1 MDFKYQDDYDTLQES
16 CPPFHYKS
24 EDIDEVFRWVFDNIL
39 NPENFKSAFH
49 KKPQR
54 YLVKNDIEKC
64 DALAL
69 SMFDNSS
76 GAKERYHILLEKTP
90 NLGKTLGTHLAKGS
104 LSADDGVNGE
114 REDYGHFNHH
124 PSVAGNYYETFVVI
138 ERL

>member
-1 MDFKYQDDYDTLQES
+1 MDFKYQGDYDTLKES

-39 NPENFKSAFH
+39 NPENFKSAYH
-49 KKPQR
+49 KKPKR
-54 YLVKNDIEKC
+54 FLDKNDAEKC
-64 DALAL
+64 GAMAL

-76 GAKERYHILLEKTP
+76 GAKEKYRILLEKTP
-90 NLGKTLGTHLAKGS
+90 TLGKTLGTHLAKGS
-104 LSADDGVNGE
+104 LSIANGVNGE

-124 PSVAGNYYETFVVI
+124 ASAIENYCETFVVI